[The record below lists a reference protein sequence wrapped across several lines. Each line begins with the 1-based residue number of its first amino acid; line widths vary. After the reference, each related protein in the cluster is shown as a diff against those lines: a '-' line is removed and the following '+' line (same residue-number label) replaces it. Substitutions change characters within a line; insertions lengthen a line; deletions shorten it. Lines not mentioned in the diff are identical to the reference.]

1 MLRIGRFVVEEKL
14 LLHRQEVELKCPV
27 DGMKIVRVWIIEDN
41 SADAFL
47 IELALRRTG
56 LLVEK
61 SVMSD
66 GEAAIRNVRAC
77 QAGSIPPPDILI
89 LDLNLPKFDGAE
101 ILRALRETARFDG
114 AGIAVFSS
122 AEVVTGLGVKRHLQ
136 KPPNLEDFLSEVSR
150 AVIEMLPE
158 KEA

>member
-1 MLRIGRFVVEEKL
+1 
-14 LLHRQEVELKCPV
+14 
-27 DGMKIVRVWIIEDN
+27 MKIVRVWIVEDN

-61 SVMSD
+61 LVVSD

-89 LDLNLPKFDGAE
+89 LDLNLPKFDGVE
-101 ILRALRETARFDG
+101 ILRALRETPSFDG
-114 AGIAVFSS
+114 VSIAVFSS
-122 AEVVTGLGVKRHLQ
+122 AEVRTAGFGVRRHLQ
-136 KPPNLEDFLSEVSR
+136 KPANLEDFLTEVSR

-158 KEA
+158 NKSD

>member
-1 MLRIGRFVVEEKL
+1 VEDKL
-14 LLHRQEVELKCPV
+14 LLPSQEVELKCPV
-27 DGMKIVRVWIIEDN
+27 DGMKIVRVWIVEDN

-61 SVMSD
+61 LVMSD

-89 LDLNLPKFDGAE
+89 LDLNLPRFDGME
-101 ILRALRETARFDG
+101 ILRALRETPLFDG
-114 AGIAVFSS
+114 VGIAVFSS
-122 AEVVTGLGVKRHLQ
+122 AEVVTAGLGVKRHLQ
-136 KPPNLEDFLSEVSR
+136 KPSNLEGFLTEVSR
-150 AVIEMLPE
+150 AVLEILPDKKSE
-158 KEA
+158 